1 MKKHPKIA
9 PKRILA
15 TVLAAVLITSSA
27 QIVTHAAGAG
37 STQEQE
43 ISAFRFKYPAEHS
56 FAEINQFY
64 AEHPYDT
71 SLPDVYDAIPDIA
84 NEEINNRIGDDTSA
98 LLDAKGKADRD
109 KLAGSLSQETLDNAL
124 NATNFMRYSAGLQ
137 LLYIHTNDRIGGF
150 QWRAQA
156 GAAILAELGTITHN
170 VDETEAK
177 NAGIVKGVFGWA
189 KAGPGGSNCV
199 AGTGVA
205 NKMVNSFMPDIG
217 NDRTGLSHRSYILNP
232 GLSGTGFGAANLSG
246 KNKAGGNRGSAVT
259 MMVTY
264 AGADPDGL
272 TAVLWPGNRQPI
284 ETFQA
289 RGTWTMK
296 YPEGNP
302 YQGNPWSYFI
312 NTNDAKVDT
321 STFKVTLECDGKPT
335 DVLDFNNLTAAEKSE
350 NRLFTINSNP
360 LKRLIAFRPHVAYD
374 AGDKVTV
381 TIEGIVDSQN
391 LPIPV
396 TYDVHFFQT
405 GTEPHPNLEN
415 RAASRTAEGTAK
427 VSYTADY
434 AGKLRYLVLGADAA
448 APTADEVLAGTEIDL
463 GTDTTSLDLT
473 SLTGNSAKRLYY
485 ITISATG
492 IGKDYAA
499 ANKSGEMSAVKSID
513 IPEHTA
519 APVSYTVSYD
529 WGTDFPAGE
538 TLPVNDSTYQSEDE
552 AKAAVDTQYT
562 SASTVEGKKDGKDGT
577 WKFSGWTASLD
588 GTTVKFTGSWSFTP
602 DESLVD
608 AAEPAAITLVSA
620 SYKVGDT
627 AAALNGATSVSDSGT
642 ITYQW
647 YRANAVDDFTGTP
660 IDGETGETFVPS
672 TDAEGTYYYYVI
684 ATNTKADAT
693 GKKTASTTSSMAT
706 ITVTTPGVYVTY
718 TVLYDWGTDF
728 PTGETLPANDGSY
741 QTEAEARAAVDT
753 KYTAGYAVKGQK
765 DGKDGTWAFSG
776 WAAGVEGTAVKF
788 TGIWTFTEDVPAPV
802 VVPSYSIK
810 AEDTVN
816 GKLTLSASRASRG
829 RTVTV
834 TVTPDEGFV
843 LKSLTVRDRNGNN
856 VSVTKT
862 ADNKY
867 TFKMPS
873 GAVTVSAEFEAEAQ
887 PIQFSDVKE
896 SDWFYSAVQWAVER
910 GITTGTGNGQ
920 FSPNGLGSRAEVV
933 TFLWRAAGSPEPTIT
948 EHGFTDLD
956 PAAYYYKAV
965 LWAIEEGITVGTTK
979 TTFSPDV
986 TVNRAQMVTFLARA
1000 AKVNTSDS
1008 GSRFSD
1014 VADGAWYTSAV
1025 NWADDNGVTNGIG
1038 GGKFGPGADC
1048 TRAQIVTMLYRIYSK

>member
-15 TVLAAVLITSSA
+15 TVLTAVLITSSA
-27 QIVTHAAGAG
+27 QIVTHAADAG

-84 NEEINNRIGDDTSA
+84 NEEINKRIGNDTSA

-335 DVLDFNNLTAAEKSE
+335 DVLDYNNLTATEKSE
-350 NRLFTINSNP
+350 NRLFTIGSNL
-360 LKRLIAFRPHVAYD
+360 LKRLVAFRPHVAYD

-381 TIEGIVDSQN
+381 TIEGIVDAQN

-415 RAASRTAEGTAK
+415 RAASRTAENAAEI
-427 VSYTADY
+427 SYTSDY
-434 AGKLRYLVLGADAA
+434 AGTLYYLVLDADQN
-448 APTADEVLAGTEIDL
+448 APTADAVLAGTEISL
-463 GTDTTSLDLT
+463 GTDPTSLDLT
-473 SLTGNSAKRLYY
+473 GLTGNSTKKLYY
-485 ITISATG
+485 ITVSATG
-492 IGKDYAA
+492 AGKDYAA
-499 ANKSGEMSAVKSID
+499 ASKSGEMSAVKSID
-513 IPEHTA
+513 IPEFTPA
-519 APVSYTVSYD
+519 AVAYTVSYN
-529 WGTDFPAGE
+529 WGTEFPAGE
-538 TLPVNDSTYQSEDE
+538 VLPTDDKTYQSEDA
-552 AKAAVDTQYT
+552 AKAAVDGKYT
-562 SASTVEGKKDGKDGT
+562 ASTTVNGQKAGKDGT
-577 WKFSGWTASLD
+577 WTFSGWTATVE
-588 GTTVKFTGSWSFTP
+588 GTTVKFTGSWSFTEAP
-602 DESLVD
+602 RVD
-608 AAEPAAITLVSA
+608 AAAPAAITLTNA
-620 SYKVGDT
+620 SYELGDT
-627 AAALNGATSVSDSGT
+627 IAALDGSTTVTDDGLL
-642 ITYQW
+642 TYQW
-647 YRANAVDDFTGTP
+647 YSSNAADDFGGTP

-829 RTVTV
+829 RTVTI

-843 LKSLTVRDRNGNN
+843 LSSLTVRDRNGNEIA
-856 VSVTKT
+856 VTMT
-862 ADNKY
+862 SENKY

-873 GAVTVSAEFEAEAQ
+873 GAVTVSAEFAPETKE
-887 PIQFSDVKE
+887 PIRFADVKE
-896 SDWFYSAVQWAVER
+896 SDWYYEAVQWAAQND
-910 GITTGTGNGQ
+910 ITTGTGNGL
-920 FSPNGLGSRAEVV
+920 FGPGGLGSRAEVV

-948 EHGFTDLD
+948 EHRFTDLD
-956 PAAYYYKAV
+956 SGSYYYKAV
-965 LWAIEEGITVGTTK
+965 LWAIENGTTVGTGK

-1000 AKVNTSDS
+1000 AKASASDS
-1008 GSRFSD
+1008 DSRFSD
-1014 VADGAWYTSAV
+1014 VADGAWYAAAV
-1025 NWADDNGVTNGIG
+1025 NWADNNGITNGIG